1 MTERFTERVRQE
13 LARQPIGD
21 ASMARAEL
29 TALLRFAGHL
39 TIVGGTP
46 TRVEV
51 SVESTSGA
59 VARRAYTL
67 VQHRFGLRPELSVRL
82 PDGIR
87 SSRSYRVRIDVGAEQ
102 IAEDLGIVDHDG
114 RPVDAVAAELTVAAA
129 EAFAR
134 GAMLGAGSISS
145 PERPPHAEIAATTA
159 ASAGALAAVL
169 TQLLRAPVRPTD
181 EERPR
186 VVIKSGERIGELL
199 ATLGA
204 PQAFLEW
211 DDQRLR
217 RQLRGDATRLAN
229 ADGANLRRS
238 IDASAAQVAAVERA
252 VQAVGWSGLDDDLR
266 SIALARLANPDA
278 SLSELGQLLD
288 PPIGKSAVHRRLR
301 RLEGI
306 AAGSDDPSDRGPTD
320 P

>member
-13 LARQPIGD
+13 LARQPITD
-21 ASMARAEL
+21 ASTARAEL

-46 TRVEV
+46 TRVEI

-82 PDGIR
+82 PDGLR
-87 SSRSYRVRIDVGAEQ
+87 SSRSYRVRIDVGAVQ
-102 IAEDLGIVDHDG
+102 VAEDLGIVDHDG
-114 RPVDAVAAELTVAAA
+114 RPIEVAPTRFTVEVA

-134 GAMLGAGSISS
+134 GAMLAAGSLSS
-145 PERPPHAEIAATTA
+145 PERPPHAEIAATTG
-159 ASAGALAAVL
+159 ASARTLAAAL
-169 TQLLRAPVRPTD
+169 TQLLEAPVRPTD
-181 EERPR
+181 EARPR

-238 IDASAAQVAAVERA
+238 IEASASQVAAVERA
-252 VQAVGWSGLDDDLR
+252 VRSVGWDGLDDELR
-266 SIALARLANPDA
+266 SIALARLANPEA
-278 SLSELGQLLD
+278 SLAELGELLD

-306 AAGSDDPSDRGPTD
+306 ASGSEDLSDRGPTD

>member
-13 LARQPIGD
+13 LARQPIAD
-21 ASMARAEL
+21 ASTARAEL
-29 TALLRFAGHL
+29 TALLRFAGRL
-39 TIVGGTP
+39 TIVGGAAR
-46 TRVEV
+46 RVEI

-59 VARRAYTL
+59 VARRVYTL

-82 PDGIR
+82 PDGLR
-87 SSRSYRVRIDVGAEQ
+87 SSRSYRVRIDVGAVQ
-102 IAEDLGIVDHDG
+102 VAEDLGIVDHEG
-114 RPVDAVAAELTVAAA
+114 RPVDAAPTGFTADVAA
-129 EAFAR
+129 AFAR
-134 GAMLGAGSISS
+134 GAMLGAGSLSS
-145 PERPPHAEIAATTA
+145 PERQPHAEIVATTV
-159 ASAGALAAVL
+159 ASAAALAVAL
-169 TQLLRAPVRPTD
+169 TQLLGVVVRPTD

-217 RQLRGDATRLAN
+217 RQLRSDATRLAN
-229 ADGANLRRS
+229 ADRANLRRS
-238 IDASAAQVAAVERA
+238 IEASATQVAAVERA
-252 VQAVGWSGLDDDLR
+252 VQTVGWDGLDDELR

-278 SLSELGQLLD
+278 SLTELGELLD

-301 RLEGI
+301 RLEAI
-306 AAGSDDPSDRGPTD
+306 AAGSEGLSEGGPTD